1 MNRLLGKRVLIT
13 AAGQG
18 MGRAAALAMAA
29 EGAKVFA
36 TDINVTG
43 LETLSQ
49 ENNEIETF
57 QLDVLDPVAIANA
70 PKKTGA
76 LTTLF
81 NCAGFVH
88 NGTIM
93 DMSEDDWDFSFT
105 LNVRSQFR
113 LIQAYLPG
121 MLSKKE
127 GSIINMAS
135 VASSIKGAP
144 NRCLYGSTK
153 AAILGLTRAVAA
165 DYVGEGIR
173 CNALCPG
180 TIMTPSLEER
190 MRATGDYENAKLE
203 FLARQ
208 PIGRFATSDEVLVFL
223 FTLQVTS
230 QSLRL
235 VPFRSLM
242 VDGAFSQKKKPLP
255 PRLMNSSL
263 HPNE

>member
-1 MNRLLGKRVLIT
+1 MGRLLGKKVLIT

-18 MGRAAALAMAA
+18 MGRAAALAMAD

-36 TDINVTG
+36 TDINAQT
-43 LETLSQ
+43 LETLSE
-49 ENNEIETF
+49 ENNNIETF
-57 QLDVLDPVAIANA
+57 ILDVLDPDAIANA
-70 PKKTGA
+70 PERTGT

-93 DMSEDDWDFSFT
+93 DMSEDDWDFSFG

-113 LIQAYLPG
+113 LIRAYLPG
-121 MLSKKE
+121 MLAQKD

-153 AAILGLTRAVAA
+153 AAILGLTRAIAA
-165 DYVGEGIR
+165 DYVDQGIR

-190 MRATGDYENAKLE
+190 MRATGNYEDAKVQ

-208 PIGRFATSDEVLVFL
+208 PIGRFATADEVAGILIHLASDESK
-223 FTLQVTS
+223 FTTGTFQI
-230 QSLRL
+230 
-235 VPFRSLM
+235 
-242 VDGAFSQKKKPLP
+242 VDGGW
-255 PRLMNSSL
+255 SL
-263 HPNE
+263 

>member
-1 MNRLLGKRVLIT
+1 MGKRVLIT

-18 MGRAAALAMAA
+18 MGRAAAIAMAA

-36 TDINVTG
+36 TDINRNA
-43 LETLSQ
+43 LDELSK
-49 ENNEIETF
+49 ENSEIETF
-57 QLDVLDPVAIANA
+57 QLDVLDSNAIAKA
-70 PKKTGA
+70 PERTGP

-93 DMSEDDWDFSFT
+93 DMSDDDWDFSFE

-121 MLSKKE
+121 MLSQQD

-165 DYVGEGIR
+165 DYVSKGIR

-190 MRATGDYENAKLE
+190 MHATGDFENAKIE

-208 PIGRFATSDEVLVFL
+208 PIGRFATSKEVTGILIHLASDESK
-223 FTLQVTS
+223 FTTGTFQI
-230 QSLRL
+230 
-235 VPFRSLM
+235 
-242 VDGAFSQKKKPLP
+242 VDGGW
-255 PRLMNSSL
+255 SL
-263 HPNE
+263 

>member
-1 MNRLLGKRVLIT
+1 MDRLLGKKVLIT

-29 EGAKVFA
+29 EGAQVFA
-36 TDINVTG
+36 TDVNVNS
-43 LETLSQ
+43 LESLAT
-49 ENNEIETF
+49 ENNAIETF
-57 QLDVLDPVAIANA
+57 QLDVMDPLAIAKA
-70 PKKTGA
+70 PERTGI

-93 DMSEDDWDFSFT
+93 DMSEDDWDFSFS

-121 MLSKKE
+121 MLE
-127 GSIINMAS
+127 QQDGSIINMAS

-144 NRCLYGSTK
+144 TRCLYGSTK

-165 DYVGEGIR
+165 DYVSQGIR

-180 TIMTPSLEER
+180 TIMTPSLVDR
-190 MRATGDYENAKLE
+190 MRATGNYEDAKIQ

-208 PIGRFATSDEVLVFL
+208 PIGRFATADEVAGILIHLASDESK
-223 FTLQVTS
+223 FTTGTFQI
-230 QSLRL
+230 
-235 VPFRSLM
+235 
-242 VDGAFSQKKKPLP
+242 VDGGW
-255 PRLMNSSL
+255 SL
-263 HPNE
+263 

>member
-1 MNRLLGKRVLIT
+1 MDRLLGKKVLIT

-29 EGAKVFA
+29 EGAEVFA
-36 TDINVTG
+36 TDVNVHT
-43 LETLSQ
+43 LETLAK
-49 ENNEIETF
+49 ENNTIETF
-57 QLDVLDPVAIANA
+57 QLDVMDPLAIAKV
-70 PKKTGA
+70 PERTGI

-93 DMSEDDWDFSFT
+93 DMSEDDWDFSFS

-113 LIQAYLPG
+113 LIRAYLPG
-121 MLSKKE
+121 MIE
-127 GSIINMAS
+127 QQDGSIINMAS

-165 DYVGEGIR
+165 DYVGQGIR

-180 TIMTPSLEER
+180 TIMTPSLDDR
-190 MRATGDYENAKLE
+190 MRATGNYEDAKIQ

-208 PIGRFATSDEVLVFL
+208 PIGRFATADEVAGILIHLASDESK
-223 FTLQVTS
+223 FTTGTFQI
-230 QSLRL
+230 
-235 VPFRSLM
+235 
-242 VDGAFSQKKKPLP
+242 VDGGW
-255 PRLMNSSL
+255 SL
-263 HPNE
+263 

>member
-1 MNRLLGKRVLIT
+1 MDRLLGKKVLIT

-29 EGAKVFA
+29 EGAQVFA
-36 TDINVTG
+36 TDVNVNS
-43 LETLSQ
+43 LETLAK
-49 ENNEIETF
+49 ENFAIETF
-57 QLDVLDPVAIANA
+57 QLDVTDPLAIAKA
-70 PKKTGA
+70 PERTGI

-93 DMSEDDWDFSFT
+93 DMSEDDWDFSFS

-113 LIQAYLPG
+113 LIRAYLPG
-121 MLSKKE
+121 MLE
-127 GSIINMAS
+127 QQDGSIINMAS

-144 NRCLYGSTK
+144 TRCLYGSTK

-165 DYVGEGIR
+165 DYVSQGIR

-180 TIMTPSLEER
+180 TIMTPSLDDR
-190 MRATGDYENAKLE
+190 MRATGNYEDAKIQ

-208 PIGRFATSDEVLVFL
+208 PIGRFATADEVAGILIHLASDESK
-223 FTLQVTS
+223 FTTGTFQI
-230 QSLRL
+230 
-235 VPFRSLM
+235 
-242 VDGAFSQKKKPLP
+242 VDGGW
-255 PRLMNSSL
+255 SL
-263 HPNE
+263 

>member
-1 MNRLLGKRVLIT
+1 MDRLLGKKVLIT

-29 EGAKVFA
+29 EGAQVFA
-36 TDINVTG
+36 TDVNVNS
-43 LETLSQ
+43 LETLAK
-49 ENNEIETF
+49 ENNAIETF
-57 QLDVLDPVAIANA
+57 QLDVMDPLAIAKA
-70 PKKTGA
+70 PERTGI

-93 DMSEDDWDFSFT
+93 DMSEDDWDFSFS

-121 MLSKKE
+121 MLE
-127 GSIINMAS
+127 QQDGSIINMAS

-144 NRCLYGSTK
+144 SRCLYGSTK

-165 DYVGEGIR
+165 DYVSQGIR

-180 TIMTPSLEER
+180 TIMTPSLDDR
-190 MRATGDYENAKLE
+190 MRATGNYEDAKIQ

-208 PIGRFATSDEVLVFL
+208 PIGRFATADEVAGILIHLTSDESK
-223 FTLQVTS
+223 FTTGTFQI
-230 QSLRL
+230 
-235 VPFRSLM
+235 
-242 VDGAFSQKKKPLP
+242 VDGGW
-255 PRLMNSSL
+255 SL
-263 HPNE
+263 

>member
-1 MNRLLGKRVLIT
+1 MGKKVLIT

-18 MGRAAALAMAA
+18 MGRAAAIAMAN

-36 TDINVTG
+36 TDINTDM
-43 LETLSQ
+43 LEALSE
-49 ENNEIETF
+49 ENSAIETF
-57 QLDVLDPVAIANA
+57 ELDVLDPLAIAKA
-70 PKKTGA
+70 PEKTGP

-88 NGTIM
+88 NGTIL
-93 DMSEDDWDFSFT
+93 DMSDDDWDFSFT

-121 MLSKKE
+121 MLSKKD

-153 AAILGLTRAVAA
+153 AAILGLTKAVAA
-165 DYVGEGIR
+165 DYVSKGIR

-180 TIMTPSLEER
+180 TIMTPSLEDR
-190 MRATGDYENAKLE
+190 MRETGDYENAKIE

-208 PIGRFATSDEVLVFL
+208 PIGRFASSEEVVGILIHLASDESK
-223 FTLQVTS
+223 FTTGTFQI
-230 QSLRL
+230 
-235 VPFRSLM
+235 
-242 VDGAFSQKKKPLP
+242 VDGGW
-255 PRLMNSSL
+255 SL
-263 HPNE
+263 

>member
-1 MNRLLGKRVLIT
+1 MNRLMGKKVLIT

-18 MGRAAALAMAA
+18 MGRAAAIAMAN

-36 TDINVTG
+36 TDINTDM
-43 LETLSQ
+43 LEALSE
-49 ENNEIETF
+49 ENSAIETF
-57 QLDVLDPVAIANA
+57 ELDVLDPLAIAKA
-70 PKKTGA
+70 PEKTGP

-88 NGTIM
+88 NGTIL
-93 DMSEDDWDFSFT
+93 DMSDDDWDFSFT

-121 MLSKKE
+121 MLSKKD

-153 AAILGLTRAVAA
+153 AAILGLTKAVAA
-165 DYVGEGIR
+165 DYVSKGIR

-180 TIMTPSLEER
+180 TIMTPSLEDR
-190 MRATGDYENAKLE
+190 MRETGDYENAKIE

-208 PIGRFATSDEVLVFL
+208 PIGRFASSEEVVGILIHLASDESK
-223 FTLQVTS
+223 FTTGTFQI
-230 QSLRL
+230 
-235 VPFRSLM
+235 
-242 VDGAFSQKKKPLP
+242 VDGGW
-255 PRLMNSSL
+255 SL
-263 HPNE
+263 

>member
-1 MNRLLGKRVLIT
+1 MDRLLGKKVLIT

-29 EGAKVFA
+29 EGAQVFA
-36 TDINVTG
+36 TDINANT
-43 LETLSQ
+43 LKTLSQ
-49 ENNEIETF
+49 ENNAIETF
-57 QLDVLDPVAIANA
+57 QLDVLDPEAIAKA
-70 PKKTGA
+70 PERTGT

-93 DMSEDDWDFSFT
+93 DMSEDDWDFSFS

-121 MLSKKE
+121 MLE
-127 GSIINMAS
+127 QQDGSIINMAS

-165 DYVGEGIR
+165 DYVGQGIR

-190 MRATGDYENAKLE
+190 MRATGNYEDAKIQ

-208 PIGRFATSDEVLVFL
+208 PIGRFATADEVAGILIHLASDESK
-223 FTLQVTS
+223 FTTGTFQI
-230 QSLRL
+230 
-235 VPFRSLM
+235 
-242 VDGAFSQKKKPLP
+242 VDGGW
-255 PRLMNSSL
+255 SL
-263 HPNE
+263 

>member
-1 MNRLLGKRVLIT
+1 MNRLMGKKVLIT

-18 MGRAAALAMAA
+18 MGRAAAIAMAN

-36 TDINVTG
+36 TDINTDA
-43 LETLSQ
+43 LEVLSE
-49 ENNEIETF
+49 ENSAIETF
-57 QLDVLDPVAIANA
+57 KLDVLDPLAIAKA
-70 PKKTGA
+70 PERTGP

-88 NGTIM
+88 NGTIL
-93 DMSEDDWDFSFT
+93 DMTDDDWDFSFT

-121 MLSKKE
+121 MLSKKD

-165 DYVGEGIR
+165 DYVSKGIR

-180 TIMTPSLEER
+180 TIMTPSMEDR
-190 MRATGDYENAKLE
+190 MRETGDYENAKIE
-203 FLARQ
+203 FMARQ
-208 PIGRFATSDEVLVFL
+208 PIGRFATSEEVTGILIHLASDESK
-223 FTLQVTS
+223 FTTGTFQI
-230 QSLRL
+230 
-235 VPFRSLM
+235 
-242 VDGAFSQKKKPLP
+242 VDGGW
-255 PRLMNSSL
+255 SL
-263 HPNE
+263 

>member
-1 MNRLLGKRVLIT
+1 MNRLMGKRVLIT

-18 MGRAAALAMAA
+18 MGRAAAIAMAA

-36 TDINVTG
+36 TDINRNA
-43 LETLSQ
+43 LDELSK
-49 ENNEIETF
+49 ENSEIETF
-57 QLDVLDPVAIANA
+57 QLDVLDSNAIAKA
-70 PKKTGA
+70 PERTGP

-93 DMSEDDWDFSFT
+93 DMSDDDWDFSFE

-121 MLSKKE
+121 MLSQQD

-165 DYVGEGIR
+165 DYVSKGIR

-190 MRATGDYENAKLE
+190 MHATGDIENAKIE

-208 PIGRFATSDEVLVFL
+208 PIGRFATSKEVTGILIHLASDESK
-223 FTLQVTS
+223 FTTGTFQI
-230 QSLRL
+230 
-235 VPFRSLM
+235 
-242 VDGAFSQKKKPLP
+242 VDGGW
-255 PRLMNSSL
+255 SL
-263 HPNE
+263 

>member
-1 MNRLLGKRVLIT
+1 MGKKVLIT

-18 MGRAAALAMAA
+18 MGRAAAIAMAN

-36 TDINVTG
+36 TDINIDA
-43 LETLSQ
+43 LKTLSA
-49 ENNEIETF
+49 ENSDIEIF
-57 QLDVLDPVAIANA
+57 QLDVLDPIAIAKA
-70 PKKTGA
+70 PEKTGP

-88 NGTIM
+88 NGTIL
-93 DMSEDDWDFSFT
+93 DMSDDDWDFSFT

-113 LIQAYLPG
+113 LIRAYLPG
-121 MLSKKE
+121 MLSKKD

-165 DYVGEGIR
+165 DYVSKGIR

-180 TIMTPSLEER
+180 TIMTPSLKDR
-190 MRATGDYENAKLE
+190 MRETGDYENAKIE

-208 PIGRFATSDEVLVFL
+208 PIGRFATSEEVTGILIHLASDESK
-223 FTLQVTS
+223 FTTGTFQI
-230 QSLRL
+230 
-235 VPFRSLM
+235 
-242 VDGAFSQKKKPLP
+242 VDGGW
-255 PRLMNSSL
+255 SL
-263 HPNE
+263 

>member
-1 MNRLLGKRVLIT
+1 MNRLLGKKVLIT
-13 AAGQG
+13 AAAQG

-36 TDINVTG
+36 TDINVSE
-43 LETLSQ
+43 LKTLSE

-57 QLDVLDPVAIANA
+57 ELDVMDPIANA
-70 PKKTGA
+70 NAPEKTGP

-93 DMSEDDWDFSFT
+93 DMSDDDWDFSFT

-113 LIQAYLPG
+113 FIRAYLPG
-121 MLSKKE
+121 MLENKD

-153 AAILGLTRAVAA
+153 AAILGLTRAIAA
-165 DYVGEGIR
+165 DYVSKGIR

-190 MRATGDYENAKLE
+190 MRATGNYENAKIE

-208 PIGRFATSDEVLVFL
+208 PIGRFATSEEVTGILIHL
-223 FTLQVTS
+223 ASDDSQFTTGTFQI
-230 QSLRL
+230 
-235 VPFRSLM
+235 
-242 VDGAFSQKKKPLP
+242 VDGGW
-255 PRLMNSSL
+255 SL
-263 HPNE
+263 

>member
-1 MNRLLGKRVLIT
+1 MNRLMGKKVLIT

-18 MGRAAALAMAA
+18 MGRAAAIAMAN

-36 TDINVTG
+36 TDINIDA
-43 LETLSQ
+43 LKTLSA
-49 ENNEIETF
+49 ENSDIEIF
-57 QLDVLDPVAIANA
+57 QLDVLDPIAIAKA
-70 PKKTGA
+70 PEKTGP

-88 NGTIM
+88 NGTIL
-93 DMSEDDWDFSFT
+93 DMSDDDWDFSFT

-113 LIQAYLPG
+113 LIRAYLPG
-121 MLSKKE
+121 MLSKKD

-165 DYVGEGIR
+165 DYVSKGIR

-180 TIMTPSLEER
+180 TIMTPSLKDR
-190 MRATGDYENAKLE
+190 MRETGDYENAKVE

-208 PIGRFATSDEVLVFL
+208 PIGRFATSEEVTGILIHLASDESK
-223 FTLQVTS
+223 FTTGTFQI
-230 QSLRL
+230 
-235 VPFRSLM
+235 
-242 VDGAFSQKKKPLP
+242 VDGGW
-255 PRLMNSSL
+255 SL
-263 HPNE
+263 

>member
-1 MNRLLGKRVLIT
+1 MNRLMGKRVLIT

-18 MGRAAALAMAA
+18 MGRAAAIAMAA

-36 TDINVTG
+36 TDINRNA
-43 LETLSQ
+43 LDELSK
-49 ENNEIETF
+49 ENSEIETF
-57 QLDVLDPVAIANA
+57 QLDVLDSNAIAKA
-70 PKKTGA
+70 PERTGP

-93 DMSEDDWDFSFT
+93 DMSDDDWDFSFE

-121 MLSKKE
+121 MLSQQD

-165 DYVGEGIR
+165 DYVSKGIR

-190 MRATGDYENAKLE
+190 MHATGDFENAKIE

-208 PIGRFATSDEVLVFL
+208 PIGRFATSKEVTGILIHLASDESK
-223 FTLQVTS
+223 FTTGTFQI
-230 QSLRL
+230 
-235 VPFRSLM
+235 
-242 VDGAFSQKKKPLP
+242 VDGGW
-255 PRLMNSSL
+255 SL
-263 HPNE
+263 

>member
-1 MNRLLGKRVLIT
+1 MNRLKGKRILIT

-36 TDINVTG
+36 TDINEST
-43 LETLSQ
+43 LNTLSK
-49 ENNEIETF
+49 ENHDIETF
-57 QLDVLDPVAIANA
+57 FLDVLDPEAIAKA
-70 PKKTGA
+70 PDRTGP

-93 DMSEDDWDFSFT
+93 DMSDDDWDFSFT

-113 LIQAYLPG
+113 LIRAYLPS
-121 MLSKKE
+121 MLLNKD

-153 AAILGLTRAVAA
+153 AAILGLTKAVAA
-165 DYVGEGIR
+165 DYVGQGIR

-190 MRATGDYENAKLE
+190 MRATGDYENARLE

-208 PIGRFATSDEVLVFL
+208 PIGRFATSEEVTGILIHL
-223 FTLQVTS
+223 ASDDSKFTTGTFQV
-230 QSLRL
+230 
-235 VPFRSLM
+235 
-242 VDGAFSQKKKPLP
+242 VDGGW
-255 PRLMNSSL
+255 SL
-263 HPNE
+263 

>member
-1 MNRLLGKRVLIT
+1 MNRLKGKRILIT

-18 MGRAAALAMAA
+18 MGRSAALAMAA

-36 TDINVTG
+36 TDINEST
-43 LETLSQ
+43 LNTLSK
-49 ENNEIETF
+49 ENHDIETF
-57 QLDVLDPVAIANA
+57 FLDVLDPEAIAKA
-70 PKKTGA
+70 PDRTGP

-93 DMSEDDWDFSFT
+93 DMSDDDWDFSFT

-113 LIQAYLPG
+113 LIRAYLPG
-121 MLSKKE
+121 MLSKKD

-153 AAILGLTRAVAA
+153 AAILGLTKAVAA
-165 DYVGEGIR
+165 DFVSKGIR

-208 PIGRFATSDEVLVFL
+208 PIGRFATSEEVAGILIHL
-223 FTLQVTS
+223 ASDDSKFTTGTFQV
-230 QSLRL
+230 
-235 VPFRSLM
+235 
-242 VDGAFSQKKKPLP
+242 VDGGW
-255 PRLMNSSL
+255 SL
-263 HPNE
+263 

>member
-1 MNRLLGKRVLIT
+1 MNRLLGKKVLIT
-13 AAGQG
+13 AAAQG

-36 TDINVTG
+36 TDINVSE
-43 LETLSQ
+43 LKTLSE

-57 QLDVLDPVAIANA
+57 ELDVMDPIAIANA
-70 PKKTGA
+70 PEKTGP

-93 DMSEDDWDFSFT
+93 DMSDDDWDFSFT

-113 LIQAYLPG
+113 FIRAYLPG
-121 MLSKKE
+121 MLENKD

-165 DYVGEGIR
+165 DYVSKGIR

-180 TIMTPSLEER
+180 TIMTPSLEDR
-190 MRATGDYENAKLE
+190 MRATGDYENAKIE

-208 PIGRFATSDEVLVFL
+208 PIGRFATSEEVTGILIHL
-223 FTLQVTS
+223 ASEDSQFTTGTFQI
-230 QSLRL
+230 
-235 VPFRSLM
+235 
-242 VDGAFSQKKKPLP
+242 VDGGW
-255 PRLMNSSL
+255 SL
-263 HPNE
+263 

>member
-1 MNRLLGKRVLIT
+1 MNRLLGKKVLIT
-13 AAGQG
+13 AAAQG
-18 MGRAAALAMAA
+18 MGRASALAMAA

-36 TDINVTG
+36 TDINVSE
-43 LETLSQ
+43 LKTLSE

-57 QLDVLDPVAIANA
+57 ELDVMDPIAIAKA
-70 PKKTGA
+70 PEKTGP

-93 DMSEDDWDFSFT
+93 DMSDDDWDFSFT

-113 LIQAYLPG
+113 FIRAYLPG
-121 MLSKKE
+121 MLENKD

-153 AAILGLTRAVAA
+153 AAILGLTRAIAA
-165 DYVGEGIR
+165 DYVSKGIR

-190 MRATGDYENAKLE
+190 MRATGDYENAKIE

-208 PIGRFATSDEVLVFL
+208 PIGRFATSEEVTGILIHL
-223 FTLQVTS
+223 ASDDSQFTTGTFQI
-230 QSLRL
+230 
-235 VPFRSLM
+235 
-242 VDGAFSQKKKPLP
+242 VDGGW
-255 PRLMNSSL
+255 SL
-263 HPNE
+263 

>member
-1 MNRLLGKRVLIT
+1 MNRLIGKKVLIT

-18 MGRAAALAMAA
+18 MGRAAAIAMAN

-36 TDINVTG
+36 TDINTDA
-43 LETLSQ
+43 LKTLSA
-49 ENNEIETF
+49 ENSDIEIF
-57 QLDVLDPVAIANA
+57 QLDVLDPIAIAKA
-70 PKKTGA
+70 PEKTGP

-88 NGTIM
+88 NGTIL
-93 DMSEDDWDFSFT
+93 DMSDDDWDFSFT

-113 LIQAYLPG
+113 LIRAYLPG
-121 MLSKKE
+121 MLSKKD

-165 DYVGEGIR
+165 DYVSKGIR

-180 TIMTPSLEER
+180 TIMTPSLKDR
-190 MRATGDYENAKLE
+190 MRETGDYENAKIE

-208 PIGRFATSDEVLVFL
+208 PIGRFATSEEVTGILIHLASDESK
-223 FTLQVTS
+223 FTTGTFQI
-230 QSLRL
+230 
-235 VPFRSLM
+235 
-242 VDGAFSQKKKPLP
+242 VDGGW
-255 PRLMNSSL
+255 SL
-263 HPNE
+263 